1 MSVEAWDSGAVSE
14 RQSKAGP
21 PFVDLCHRFPVFS
34 NHRCFAGVSV
44 NFAQPVLCR
53 RIDQFRSGGVVED
66 SINEEDEKLSD
77 LKKEWVVEICS
88 AVTTALK
95 EMNEYNPSGR
105 YIVSEL

>member
-1 MSVEAWDSGAVSE
+1 MVLSIGCDSLDSLKE
-14 RQSKAGP
+14 
-21 PFVDLCHRFPVFS
+21 
-34 NHRCFAGVSV
+34 
-44 NFAQPVLCR
+44 
-53 RIDQFRSGGVVED
+53 

-105 YIVSEL
+105 YIVSELWNYKEGRKASLKEVIAYILRNLKTLKRKR

>member
-1 MSVEAWDSGAVSE
+1 MGKL
-14 RQSKAGP
+14 RK
-21 PFVDLCHRFPVFS
+21 
-34 NHRCFAGVSV
+34 
-44 NFAQPVLCR
+44 
-53 RIDQFRSGGVVED
+53 

-105 YIVSEL
+105 YIVSELWNYKEGRKASLKEAIAYILRNLKTLKRKR